1 MVAAARPGTS
11 RTGTERR
18 STEGTAMDLGLDG
31 KTAIVTGASA
41 GLGLA
46 CARELVEEGA
56 NVAICARSADGVAAA
71 VEELRGLGGRGQVEG
86 RALDVLDFPAAGAW
100 VDAVAERFGGV
111 DVLIA
116 NAGGPPPGSATQVT
130 LAQHRTAIETNLLA
144 SVNLTE
150 AALPHLRRRPWGRVL
165 YIASISAKEPVPG
178 LALSNTARAGLLGF
192 AKSLATDVAAEG
204 ITVNVL
210 APGYTRTARLEDAV
224 GDADAIRRL
233 AEGAIPMRRVGE
245 PEEFAA
251 AAIFLA
257 SARASFISGTVLQ
270 IDGGSTSSLF

>member
-86 RALDVLDFPAAGAW
+86 RALD